1 MTERCPLPA
10 TPPSSVHP
18 GGPPRPS
25 RRGGPGRGW
34 RRVTSVHATVVVAA
48 AHTPVAVTAA
58 PADDDPTRTATSTT
72 SAKSTTSTKST
83 KSTTAAPSPAVP
95 GETPRDVQGP
105 PPARAVDPAPSPAP
119 APAAKDDGR
128 STDASRLTAARE
140 WIVLCTGFAGCNAAG
155 RGNAGYESVY
165 RQSFWSQYSGHN
177 CTNYVAYRL
186 IRNGMSSTRPAGAK
200 GYARDWGVNMASQTN
215 DTPAVGSIAW
225 WDTSF
230 SASGHVAYV
239 EQVISNDQVII
250 SEDNWGGD
258 FRWRTVSRDG
268 GRWPQGFIHL
278 KDVSAAPAPAATF
291 KPVVTSRILDTRTA
305 VGISTK
311 TPVSAGGEVSVQVA
325 GRGGL
330 PTTGVGSAVVNISI
344 VSPTASGYVTTY
356 PSGYSRPTARSMSYP
371 YGTSSSSFFVSRVG
385 YDGKVRFYTSAGA
398 HLTVDVVGWYPNGS
412 SLATIVP
419 KRLLDTRN
427 GTNVTKGRLPDR
439 GRVDVQV
446 AGTSGVPSSGV
457 GAVVLGISAENTSRG
472 GWLTA
477 WPAGSSRPVTTH
489 VFAEPGRA
497 RTSTVVTRMSSTGKV
512 SIDTEASTDL
522 MVDVLGWFPSGADYA
537 AVTPSRLLD
546 SRTGV
551 GGYTGRV
558 PAGGVV
564 KVQAAGRGGVPSSNV
579 KAVSVTV
586 TSLYSTGSGALT
598 VFPSTWSRP
607 GVGNVLYA
615 GGKTVVNAA
624 ILPVAADGTIA
635 VWSSAPSYVVIDIQG
650 WIRS

>member
-1 MTERCPLPA
+1 ML
-10 TPPSSVHP
+10 
-18 GGPPRPS
+18 
-25 RRGGPGRGW
+25 
-34 RRVTSVHATVVVAA
+34 ATVVVAA
-48 AHTPVAVTAA
+48 ALGPVAATSAT
-58 PADDDPTRTATSTT
+58 ADDSPTRTATSTT
-72 SAKSTTSTKST
+72 GSTSKSGTTGPKGSTSTTS
-83 KSTTAAPSPAVP
+83 APSPAVP

-105 PPARAVDPAPSPAP
+105 PPARAVDPAP
-119 APAAKDDGR
+119 APAAASDDGR
-128 STDASRLTAARE
+128 SASGANRLSAARE
-140 WIVLCTGFAGCNAAG
+140 WIVLCTGFSGCNAAG

-186 IRNGMSSTRPAGAK
+186 IRNGMSATRPAGAK

-215 DTPAVGSIAW
+215 DTPAVGSVAW

-230 SASGHVAYV
+230 SSSGHVAYV

-278 KDVSAAPAPAATF
+278 KDVAAGAPAPVATY
-291 KPVVTSRILDTRTA
+291 KPVVTSRLLDTRTA
-305 VGISTK
+305 NGVSTR
-311 TPVSAGGEVSVQVA
+311 TPVGAGGEVSVQVA

-330 PTTGVGSAVVNISI
+330 PTTGVGSALINISV
-344 VSPTASGYVTTY
+344 VSPSASGYVTTY
-356 PSGYSRPTARSMSYP
+356 PSGYSRPTARSVSYP
-371 YGTSSSSFFVSRVG
+371 YGTSTSSSFVSRVG
-385 YDGKVRFYTSAGA
+385 SDGRIRLYTSAGA

-412 SLATIVP
+412 SLSTIVP

-446 AGTSGVPSSGV
+446 AGTSGVPSTGV
-457 GAVVLGISAENTSRG
+457 ASVVLGVSAENTSRG

-497 RTSTVVTRMSSTGKV
+497 STSTVVTRVGSTGKV

-522 MVDVLGWFPSGADYA
+522 MVDVLGWFPTGADYA

-546 SRTGV
+546 TRTGV
-551 GGYTGRV
+551 GGYSGRV

-564 KVQAAGRGGVPSSNV
+564 KFQAAGRGGVPSSGV

-586 TSLYSTGSGALT
+586 TTLASTAGGALT
-598 VFPSTWSRP
+598 VYPSTWSRP
-607 GVGNVLYA
+607 GVGNVLFA
-615 GGKTVVNAA
+615 GGRTVVNAA
-624 ILPVAADGTIA
+624 VLPVASDGTIA
-635 VWSSAPSYVVIDIQG
+635 VWSSVPSYVVVDIQG
-650 WIRS
+650 WVRS